1 MYKRILLP
9 YDGSD
14 LSKKATKKGIAFAK
28 SCGAS
33 VVGFYSPEDYQIML
47 YSEYVPPNLL
57 TKKEFEA
64 QAKRTA
70 EKYLA
75 YIKKLADDAGVSC
88 ETLYATSVNPWEAI
102 IDAAKKK
109 KCDLIFMAS
118 HGRRG
123 IAGFLLGSHTQKVL
137 THSKIPVLVC
147 R

>member
-9 YDGSD
+9 HDGSD
-14 LSKKATKKGIAFAK
+14 ISKKAVKKGVQFAK
-28 SCGAS
+28 ACGAT
-33 VVGFYSPEDYQIML
+33 VIGFYSPEDYQVVL

-70 EKYLA
+70 EKHLA
-75 YIKKLADDAGVSC
+75 YVEKLAGDAGVPC
-88 ETLYATSVNPWEAI
+88 ETLYAASVSPWEAI
-102 IDAAKKK
+102 VDAAKKK

-123 IAGFLLGSHTQKVL
+123 LASFMLGSQTQKVL
-137 THSKIPVLVC
+137 THTKVPVLVC